1 MPYIVF
7 RAAVCSTG
15 PAGVHE
21 SAVRPQLISTACFVW
36 PRARDHC
43 RQHEALYVFTYQ
55 ACVWRLRFICDD
67 HFDMQ
72 GIHKSGFYLGC
83 VMCGRSGTVCAS
95 VQLCVLSACV
105 CLHEREREH
114 GGNWNH
120 PTVPRRCQHKLELG
134 CYCGA

>member
-21 SAVRPQLISTACFVW
+21 
-36 PRARDHC
+36 RARSGPSLFPRPVLSGPGPETTAGSMKPYMCSHTKLVC
-43 RQHEALYVFTYQ
+43 GV
-55 ACVWRLRFICDD
+55 CDD

-83 VMCGRSGTVCAS
+83 VMCGRSETVCAS